1 METIFKKAWNRLCK
15 WSLLL
20 SSGCDRVCVV
30 NGSVNGSLSSY
41 CDSLFLAK
49 PQVPITNNS
58 DGVYDG
64 AYFYLRIAAV
74 CF

>member
-1 METIFKKAWNRLCK
+1 MIEFVLVKILTFT
-15 WSLLL
+15 
-20 SSGCDRVCVV
+20 V

-41 CDSLFLAK
+41 CGRLFLAK
-49 PQVPITNNS
+49 PQVPITNNI

-64 AYFYLRIAAV
+64 AYFYLHIAAV

>member
-1 METIFKKAWNRLCK
+1 MLP
-15 WSLLL
+15 
-20 SSGCDRVCVV
+20 SGCDRVCVV

-41 CDSLFLAK
+41 CGSLIFGK
-49 PQVPITNNS
+49 PQVPVTNNS